1 MKRLRQSSLEDCM
14 LSNYLGVD
22 KDNEGNTIPK
32 YSKQIAIKAEI
43 WPASSKLQAEMYGL
57 RIVNIQNML
66 YQGKE
71 NININDRIYYD
82 NDTYKV
88 ISASGKHIRI
98 LEIEKVLE

>member
-1 MKRLRQSSLEDCM
+1 M
-14 LSNYLGVD
+14 LSVYLGAD

-32 YSKQIAIKAEI
+32 YSEHINIKGEI

-88 ISASGKHIRI
+88 ISASGKYIRI
-98 LEIEKVLE
+98 LEIEKVLD

>member
-1 MKRLRQSSLEDCM
+1 M
-14 LSNYLGVD
+14 LSVYLGAD

-32 YSKQIAIKAEI
+32 YSEHINIKGKI
-43 WPASSKLQAEMYGL
+43 WPASSKLQAEIYGL

-71 NININDRIYYD
+71 SININDRIYYD

-88 ISASGKHIRI
+88 ISANGKNIRI

>member
-1 MKRLRQSSLEDCM
+1 M
-14 LSNYLGVD
+14 LSVYLGVD

-32 YSKQIAIKAEI
+32 YSEHINIKGEI

-71 NININDRIYYD
+71 SININDRIYYN

-88 ISASGKHIRI
+88 ISANGKNIRI

>member
-14 LSNYLGVD
+14 LSNYLGAD

-32 YSKQIAIKAEI
+32 YSTQLDIKAEI

-71 NININDRIYYD
+71 SININDRIYYD

-88 ISASGKHIRI
+88 ISANGKNIRI

>member
-1 MKRLRQSSLEDCM
+1 M
-14 LSNYLGVD
+14 LSVYLGAD

-32 YSKQIAIKAEI
+32 YSSEYINIKGEI

-71 NININDRIYYD
+71 SININDRIYYD

-88 ISASGKHIRI
+88 ISANGKNIRI